1 MCHSKT
7 AANSNYGFDFK
18 APFHGYYMVSANG
31 GTWSTIDSTKNN
43 LIRTFKF
50 GQGDIIECEVI
61 FG

>member
-18 APFHGYYMVSANG
+18 GPFHGYYMISSNG

-43 LIRTFKF
+43 VVRTFKF
-50 GQGDIIECEVI
+50 TQGDIV
-61 FG
+61 